1 MMREWATVISWRQ
14 GEALLQCEA
23 HAGCSGCRARQGC
36 GSAALAELGPQT
48 RHQLR
53 LAVSQPLQPGQRV
66 EIGLQEASVLRSA
79 LLVYITPLVG
89 LLGGGS
95 AGQLWLGSDGA
106 SALCALAGG
115 VLGFTLARRWARRM
129 AQGEAYQPVL
139 LQVALPSSQLRSITN
154 PPNRE

>member
-14 GEALLQCEA
+14 GEALLQCES

-89 LLGGGS
+89 LLGGGGG
-95 AGQLWLGSDGA
+95 GQLWLGSDGA
-106 SALCALAGG
+106 SALGALIGG
-115 VLGFTLARRWARRM
+115 VLGFALARSLARRM

-139 LQVALPSSQLRSITN
+139 LQVALPPTQLRSITN

>member
-89 LLGGGS
+89 LLGGGG

-106 SALCALAGG
+106 SALCAWPAASS
-115 VLGFTLARRWARRM
+115 VLPWHAVGRAVWRRARPINRCCCRWRCR
-129 AQGEAYQPVL
+129 PPSC
-139 LQVALPSSQLRSITN
+139 VA
-154 PPNRE
+154 

>member
-1 MMREWATVISWRQ
+1 MRVACRVQR
-14 GEALLQCEA
+14 L
-23 HAGCSGCRARQGC
+23 SGPSGC

-89 LLGGGS
+89 LLGGGGG
-95 AGQLWLGSDGA
+95 GQLWLDRTA
-106 SALCALAGG
+106 P
-115 VLGFTLARRWARRM
+115 ARSVR
-129 AQGEAYQPVL
+129 
-139 LQVALPSSQLRSITN
+139 
-154 PPNRE
+154 